1 MVGISGS
8 NPAKDVYVLLFS
20 LFVVCFVSSGLC
32 DELITRPDES
42 YRVCVC
48 VVCGICVCVW
58 CVCVCVCVCVWCVWV
73 CVCLILCDLETSKVR
88 RPKPELE
95 CCTTEDGRIKDCV
108 CGRIVNCVYSMNL
121 EFVCRKFMDCVCS
134 RIMDC
139 VTV

>member
-58 CVCVCVCVCVWCVWV
+58 CVWCLWCVCVCVCVV
-73 CVCLILCDLETSKVR
+73 CVESDAIYIHTSHWQIP
-88 RPKPELE
+88 PKLPSL
-95 CCTTEDGRIKDCV
+95 TALRA
-108 CGRIVNCVYSMNL
+108 R
-121 EFVCRKFMDCVCS
+121 
-134 RIMDC
+134 
-139 VTV
+139 